1 MQFSITDEQRAAA
14 TAWLTTPVR
23 CPRRCPDCHG
33 SGCGITPEDYPGL
46 FTTPAGLGLAVSVV
60 REELEREWKEYLARM
75 RTTAV
80 TEEAAAST
88 EEAEAEAE
96 GEVPGMT
103 DEEVHAWLG
112 EEVPCETDCAG
123 GCEGAGCGYTRWDR
137 VEFLKDVPPAVTAYL
152 QRKWEED
159 LAYEQEKAEEYAD
172 WMDRFMEERG
182 GDW

>member
-23 CPRRCPDCHG
+23 CPRRCPDCEG

-60 REELEREWKEYLARM
+60 REELEREYKEYLAGLNPPV
-75 RTTAV
+75 AA
-80 TEEAAAST
+80 TEEPEAST
-88 EEAEAEAE
+88 EG
-96 GEVPGMT
+96 GEVIGTEAPGMT
-103 DEEVHAWLG
+103 EEEIHAWLG
-112 EEVPCETDCAG
+112 AEVPCETDCAG
-123 GCEGAGCGYTRWDR
+123 GCEGAGCGYTREGR
-137 VEFLKDVPPAVTAYL
+137 MGYLKDVPPAVTAYL

-159 LAYEQEKAEEYAD
+159 LAYEQEKAEEYAE
-172 WMDRFMEERG
+172 WMDRYMEEQS

>member
-46 FTTPAGLGLAVSVV
+46 FTTPAGLAMAVAVV

-75 RTTAV
+75 KPTAV
-80 TEEAAAST
+80 TEEPEAST
-88 EEAEAEAE
+88 EEAEAETEA
-96 GEVPGMT
+96 PGMT
-103 DEEVHAWLG
+103 EEEIHAWLG
-112 EEVPCETDCAG
+112 AEVPCEADCAG
-123 GCEGAGCGYTRWDR
+123 GCGGAGCGYTRGDR
-137 VEFLKDVPPAVTAYL
+137 VEYLKDVPPAVTAYL
-152 QRKWEED
+152 EKKWAED
-159 LAYEQEKAEEYAD
+159 LEYEQEKAEEYAEWLD
-172 WMDRFMEERG
+172 HYMEEQS

>member
-46 FTTPAGLGLAVSVV
+46 FTTPAGLAMAVAVV

-75 RTTAV
+75 NPPVAAAVAV
-80 TEEAAAST
+80 TEEPEPEAST
-88 EEAEAEAE
+88 EEAMTEA
-96 GEVPGMT
+96 
-103 DEEVHAWLG
+103 EVHAWLG
-112 EEVPCETDCAG
+112 EEVPCTTDCAG
-123 GCEGAGCGYTRWDR
+123 GCEGVGCGYTRWER
-137 VEFLKDVPPAVTAYL
+137 VEYLKDVPPAVTAYL

-172 WMDRFMEERG
+172 WMDRYMEEMS